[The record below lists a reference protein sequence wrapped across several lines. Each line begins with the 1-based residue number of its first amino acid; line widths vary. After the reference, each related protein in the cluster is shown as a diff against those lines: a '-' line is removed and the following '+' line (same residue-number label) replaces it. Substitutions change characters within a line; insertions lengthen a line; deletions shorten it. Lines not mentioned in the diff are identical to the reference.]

1 MPAGP
6 WRAGVAVIVSRAPPA
21 LTNCFA
27 SQGLSPSATPP
38 RRAGAAHRG
47 EHARGRRR
55 ERAAGV
61 VEIVGMLVMTDQH
74 RVDRPDPVGGQ
85 SRARGLGQG
94 DVAQLVLAGSVEGG
108 IGDEAESLRFDQD
121 GRPSYE
127 GQGQCRHR
135 VSSSMVPK
143 IGRDHATEHAR
154 VASHQRVG
162 SPPTR
167 TALAAPQPAVIRSS
181 QIGNCGAGINVGN
194 PES

>member
-1 MPAGP
+1 M
-6 WRAGVAVIVSRAPPA
+6 
-21 LTNCFA
+21 
-27 SQGLSPSATPP
+27 
-38 RRAGAAHRG
+38 
-47 EHARGRRR
+47 
-55 ERAAGV
+55 

-108 IGDEAESLRFDQD
+108 IGDQAESVRLDRH

-135 VSSSMVPK
+135 VSSNMVPK
-143 IGRDHATEHAR
+143 IGRDHATEQAR

-167 TALAAPQPAVIRSS
+167 TALAAPQRVVIGSS
-181 QIGNCGAGINVGN
+181 QIGSCGAGINVGDA
-194 PES
+194 ES